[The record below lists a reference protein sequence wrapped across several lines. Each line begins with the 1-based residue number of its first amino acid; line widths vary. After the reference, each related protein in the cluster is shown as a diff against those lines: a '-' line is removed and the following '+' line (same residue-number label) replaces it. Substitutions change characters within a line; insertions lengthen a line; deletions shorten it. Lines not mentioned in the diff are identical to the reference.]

1 MIVGVDYTAAAWQGA
16 GIGRYTRELLRATV
30 GLDRSIQ
37 YKLFYAAGGLPAASP
52 YLDELRALA
61 AANPNVSVKPIPLA
75 PRHLTIL
82 WQRLRL
88 PLRVERLIGPVDLLH
103 APDFVLP
110 PTRARTLLT
119 IHDLTFLVR
128 PECAEA
134 GLRRYLAT
142 AVPRALRRA
151 DMVLVDSQATADDL
165 ARLLGV
171 SGPRVRLVYPGVD
184 ARFRPL
190 PAAEVEPL
198 RAALGL
204 PADFLLFVSTIEPR
218 KNLVR
223 LLEAFALLVADDR
236 RLTTD
241 DRRQAVTMESATGLS
256 DFWLSSVV
264 GGQSSRHKL
273 QLVIA
278 GRKGWLYEEV
288 FAAVG
293 RLGLA
298 GRVRFLDFFD
308 DAQLPALYNLARA
321 FVYPSL
327 YEGFGLPALE
337 ALACG
342 VPVVTAAV
350 ASLPEVVGEAALQVD
365 PLSVA
370 SIAEGMARALVEGEQ
385 LRAAGPLQA
394 RRFTWAAAA
403 GALLECYRA
412 LL

>member
-52 YLDELRALA
+52 YVDELRALA
-61 AANPNVSVKPIPLA
+61 AANANVTVKPIPLA

-151 DMVLVDSQATADDL
+151 DMVLVDSQATASDL

-171 SGPRVRLVYPGVD
+171 SGPRVRLVYPGVE

-190 PAAEVEPL
+190 PVAEVEPL

-223 LLEAFALLVADDR
+223 LLEAFALLVGEG
-236 RLTTD
+236 
-241 DRRQAVTMESATGLS
+241 QAVDGGRKADGGRWTV
-256 DFWLSSVV
+256 D
-264 GGQSSRHKL
+264 GGQGARDSL

-350 ASLPEVVGEAALQVD
+350 ASLPEMVGEAALLVD

-370 SIAEGMARALVEGEQ
+370 SIAEGMAQALVAGEQ

-412 LL
+412 LI

>member
-151 DMVLVDSQATADDL
+151 DMVLVDSQATASDL

-171 SGPRVRLVYPGVD
+171 SGPRVRLVYPGVE
-184 ARFRPL
+184 ARFRPM

-223 LLEAFALLVADDR
+223 LLEAFALLVADGGRWTVD
-236 RLTTD
+236 
-241 DRRQAVTMESATGLS
+241 
-256 DFWLSSVV
+256 
-264 GGQSSRHKL
+264 GGQGARDSL

-350 ASLPEVVGEAALQVD
+350 ASLPEVVGEAALLVD
-365 PLSVA
+365 PLNVA
-370 SIAEGMARALVEGEQ
+370 SIAEGMARALVAGEQ

-412 LL
+412 LI

>member
-61 AANPNVSVKPIPLA
+61 AANANVTVKPIPLA

-151 DMVLVDSQATADDL
+151 DMVLVDSQATASDL

-171 SGPRVRLVYPGVD
+171 SGPRVRLVYPGVE

-190 PAAEVEPL
+190 PVAEVEPL

-223 LLEAFALLVADDR
+223 LLEAFALLVGEG
-236 RLTTD
+236 
-241 DRRQAVTMESATGLS
+241 QAVDGGRKADGGRWTV
-256 DFWLSSVV
+256 D
-264 GGQSSRHKL
+264 GGQGARDSL

-350 ASLPEVVGEAALQVD
+350 ASLPEMVGEAALLVD
-365 PLSVA
+365 PLSVT
-370 SIAEGMARALVEGEQ
+370 SIAEGMAQALVAGEQ

-394 RRFTWAAAA
+394 RRFTWAAA

-412 LL
+412 LI